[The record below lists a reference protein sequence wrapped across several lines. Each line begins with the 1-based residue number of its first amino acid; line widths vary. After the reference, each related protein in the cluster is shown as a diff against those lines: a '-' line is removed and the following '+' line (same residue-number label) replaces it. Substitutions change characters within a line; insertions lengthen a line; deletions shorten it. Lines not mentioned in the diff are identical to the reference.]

1 MRYKRALHAV
11 GALLQGGRRAADRPE
26 PDEREQTFRYIWHY
40 LNIGSEN
47 DYPLKRKQANVLVL
61 QMGKVASSSIR
72 AALCERG
79 INAFHTHGLS
89 PMPQQAMLSH
99 LLVGDPTIRLVAQ
112 QLRRHIQHV
121 AMHMLVRWY
130 QAHKQ
135 YKGRRL
141 KVITL
146 TRDPVTHYPSGLL
159 DLRLG
164 ATPDIRGWYRARV
177 GLGATDAVD
186 ETQAMQAFVM
196 ELASIIAEGK
206 PSDGVAAHE
215 RCFALARQRWP
226 EHPVIA
232 AEIAEWLRPLSWF
245 DDEITAIFGV
255 DLLASPELREHGWVE
270 RANDWVDILALK
282 FEELPSVFPQI
293 QRFLDLP
300 ELTLPRANVTSG
312 KPGAADVARAMQGL
326 LATETGQAC
335 ARELRTSPYGR
346 ACGYDR
352 LGAGPC

>member
-1 MRYKRALHAV
+1 MRHKGGLHAV
-11 GALLQGGRRAADRPE
+11 KTLLGGRRAESDTE
-26 PDEREQTFRYIWHY
+26 PDERERTFRYIWHY

-47 DYPLKRKQANVLVL
+47 DYPLKRKRTNVLVL

-99 LLVGDPTIRLVAQ
+99 LLAGEPTFRLVAQ

-141 KVITL
+141 KVVTL

-159 DLRLG
+159 DLRIG
-164 ATPDIRGWYRARV
+164 AKPDIKGWYRARP
-177 GLGATDAVD
+177 GAMETVD
-186 ETQAMQAFVM
+186 EIRAMTAFVT

-206 PSDGVAAHE
+206 PSDGVAAHD
-215 RCFALARQRWP
+215 RCIALARRRWP
-226 EHPVIA
+226 EHPVVA
-232 AEIAEWLRPLSWF
+232 AEVAEWLRPLSWF
-245 DDEITAIFGV
+245 DDEITAIFGL
-255 DLLASPELREHGWVE
+255 DLLASPELRERGWVE
-270 RANDWVDILALK
+270 RSNDWVDILALK

-293 QRFLDLP
+293 QRFLDLR

-312 KPGAADVARAMQGL
+312 KPGADDVAHAMQAL
-326 LATETGQAC
+326 LATEVGQAC
-335 ARELRTSPYGR
+335 ARELRASPYGR

-352 LGAGPC
+352 LTAGSC